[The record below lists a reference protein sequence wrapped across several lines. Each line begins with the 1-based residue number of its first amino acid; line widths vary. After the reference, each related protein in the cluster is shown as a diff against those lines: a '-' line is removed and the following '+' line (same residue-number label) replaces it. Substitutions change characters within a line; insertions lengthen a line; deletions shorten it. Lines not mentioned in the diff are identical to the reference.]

1 MGHGM
6 AQNTADNR
14 GWAGFAAP
22 EDGWGLIVPLSGPIM
37 DAGAPLAE
45 RAHDRAL
52 ERYGDLGVAQD
63 ILAGNALLAVHDDRK
78 ARAAVAAC
86 LGGIAKLT
94 QSHAFVVTVVKRGNG
109 MDCHV
114 ERLDRQ
120 CTEPDQRLRT
130 VRARLGHHLNV
141 PADTIRS
148 GEIVESRP

>member
-1 MGHGM
+1 M
-6 AQNTADNR
+6 AQDTANTQ

-22 EDGWGLIVPLSGPIM
+22 EDGWGLLVPLSAAIM
-37 DAGAPLAE
+37 EAGAPLAE

-86 LGGIAKLT
+86 LGGVAKLT

-120 CTEPDQRLRT
+120 CTAPDQRMRI
-130 VRARLGHHLNV
+130 VRARLAHHLDI

-148 GEIVESRP
+148 GEIVDSRA